1 LISKIQS
8 DTLCLCERNNF
19 SNQRTAL
26 QEKKTMGR
34 ATRLTMLMLMISLIA
49 LSGCASRKT
58 GKKVDT
64 LQAQVNAMTDELVR
78 LDQSLQDTRAA
89 LQTQEGG
96 GGVVSGAGAGV
107 SSGEGAMV
115 GGMYRTP
122 SGFEI
127 PSVNIQKALKKA
139 GYYNGAIDG
148 KVGPGT
154 RDAIASFQ
162 KDNGLKADGVCGRGT
177 WAKLKSYLEAIK

>member
-1 LISKIQS
+1 
-8 DTLCLCERNNF
+8 
-19 SNQRTAL
+19 
-26 QEKKTMGR
+26 MGK
-34 ATRLTMLMLMISLIA
+34 ATRLTMLMLMVGLIA

-64 LQAQVNAMTDELVR
+64 IQAQVNAMTDELVR

-89 LQTQEGG
+89 IQSQEGK
-96 GGVVSGAGAGV
+96 AGMFESSAV
-107 SSGEGAMV
+107 SSGEGATI

-154 RDAIASFQ
+154 RDAISAFQ
-162 KDNGLKADGVCGRGT
+162 RDNGLTADGVCGRGT

>member
-1 LISKIQS
+1 
-8 DTLCLCERNNF
+8 
-19 SNQRTAL
+19 
-26 QEKKTMGR
+26 MGK
-34 ATRLTMLMLMISLIA
+34 ATRLTMLMLMVGLIA

-89 LQTQEGG
+89 VQTQEAG
-96 GGVVSGAGAGV
+96 GGVVSGSSAIV
-107 SSGEGAMV
+107 SSGEGAGAMV

-127 PSVNIQKALKKA
+127 PSVNIQRALKKA

-154 RDAIASFQ
+154 RDAISSFQ
-162 KDNGLKADGVCGRGT
+162 KDNGLTADGVCGRGT

>member
-1 LISKIQS
+1 
-8 DTLCLCERNNF
+8 
-19 SNQRTAL
+19 
-26 QEKKTMGR
+26 MGK
-34 ATRLTMLMLMISLIA
+34 ATRLTMLVVMVGLIA
-49 LSGCASRKT
+49 FSGCASRKT

-64 LQAQVNAMTDELVR
+64 MQAQVNAMTDELVR

-89 LQTQEGG
+89 LQTQEGKG
-96 GGVVSGAGAGV
+96 GISGSGAV
-107 SSGEGAMV
+107 SSEGAAV

-139 GYYNGAIDG
+139 GYYNGTVDG

-154 RDAIASFQ
+154 RDAIAAFQ

-177 WAKLKSYLEAIK
+177 WA

>member
-1 LISKIQS
+1 
-8 DTLCLCERNNF
+8 
-19 SNQRTAL
+19 
-26 QEKKTMGR
+26 MGK
-34 ATRLTMLMLMISLIA
+34 ATRLTMLALMIGVIA

-64 LQAQVNAMTDELVR
+64 IQAQVNAMTDELVR

-89 LQTQEGG
+89 IQTSE
-96 GGVVSGAGAGV
+96 SRGV
-107 SSGEGAMV
+107 SSLSDSSYVSAASSDESAFV

-162 KDNGLKADGVCGRGT
+162 KDNGLTADGVCGRQT
-177 WAKLKSYLEAIK
+177 WSKLKSYLEAIK

>member
-1 LISKIQS
+1 
-8 DTLCLCERNNF
+8 
-19 SNQRTAL
+19 
-26 QEKKTMGR
+26 
-34 ATRLTMLMLMISLIA
+34 MLMLMIGLIA

-64 LQAQVNAMTDELVR
+64 IQAQVNAMTDELVR

-96 GGVVSGAGAGV
+96 VSGVSESSFAA

-127 PSVNIQKALKKA
+127 PSVNIQRALKKA

-162 KDNGLKADGVCGRGT
+162 KDNGLTADGVCGRGT

>member
-1 LISKIQS
+1 
-8 DTLCLCERNNF
+8 
-19 SNQRTAL
+19 
-26 QEKKTMGR
+26 MGK
-34 ATRLTMLMLMISLIA
+34 ATRLTMLMLMVGLIA

-89 LQTQEGG
+89 LQVQEGG
-96 GGVVSGAGAGV
+96 GVSGAGVV

-127 PSVNIQKALKKA
+127 PSVNIQRALKKA

-154 RDAIASFQ
+154 RDAIAAFQ
-162 KDNGLKADGVCGRGT
+162 KDNGLDADGVCGRAT

>member
-1 LISKIQS
+1 
-8 DTLCLCERNNF
+8 
-19 SNQRTAL
+19 
-26 QEKKTMGR
+26 MGK
-34 ATRLTMLMLMISLIA
+34 ATRLTMLVLMIGLIA
-49 LSGCASRKT
+49 FSGCASRKT

-89 LQTQEGG
+89 LQTQEGK
-96 GGVVSGAGAGV
+96 GGVSETPASISGMGV
-107 SSGEGAMV
+107 AV

-154 RDAIASFQ
+154 RDAIAAFQ
-162 KDNGLKADGVCGRGT
+162 KDNGFKADGVCGRQT

>member
-1 LISKIQS
+1 
-8 DTLCLCERNNF
+8 
-19 SNQRTAL
+19 
-26 QEKKTMGR
+26 
-34 ATRLTMLMLMISLIA
+34 MLMLMVGLIA

-64 LQAQVNAMTDELVR
+64 IQAQVNAMTDELVR

-89 LQTQEGG
+89 LQTQESGG
-96 GGVVSGAGAGV
+96 GGVVSESSFV
-107 SSGEGAMV
+107 PSSGEGAMV

-154 RDAIASFQ
+154 RDAIVAFQ
-162 KDNGLKADGVCGRGT
+162 KDNGLTADGICGRGT

>member
-1 LISKIQS
+1 
-8 DTLCLCERNNF
+8 
-19 SNQRTAL
+19 
-26 QEKKTMGR
+26 MGK
-34 ATRLTMLMLMISLIA
+34 ATRLTMLALMIGLIA

-64 LQAQVNAMTDELVR
+64 IQAQVNAMTDELVR

-89 LQTQEGG
+89 LQLQEGK
-96 GGVVSGAGAGV
+96 GGVSETINVGSG
-107 SSGEGAMV
+107 SGESAVV

-162 KDNGLKADGVCGRGT
+162 KDNGLTADGVCGRGT
-177 WAKLKSYLEAIK
+177 WAKLKCYLEAIK

>member
-1 LISKIQS
+1 
-8 DTLCLCERNNF
+8 
-19 SNQRTAL
+19 
-26 QEKKTMGR
+26 MGK
-34 ATRLTMLMLMISLIA
+34 ATRLTMLVVMVGLIA
-49 LSGCASRKT
+49 FSGCASRKT

-64 LQAQVNAMTDELVR
+64 MQAQVNAMTDELVR
-78 LDQSLQDTRAA
+78 LDQSLQDTRASIQA
-89 LQTQEGG
+89 QENAGG
-96 GGVVSGAGAGV
+96 GGSSASVS
-107 SSGEGAMV
+107 SSGEGASV
-115 GGMYRTP
+115 GGTYRTP

-154 RDAIASFQ
+154 RDAIAAFQ

>member
-1 LISKIQS
+1 
-8 DTLCLCERNNF
+8 
-19 SNQRTAL
+19 
-26 QEKKTMGR
+26 MGK
-34 ATRLTMLMLMISLIA
+34 ATRLTMLVLMVSLIA
-49 LSGCASRKT
+49 FSGCASRKT

-64 LQAQVNAMTDELVR
+64 MQAQVNAMTDELVR

-89 LQTQEGG
+89 IQTQEVKGG
-96 GGVVSGAGAGV
+96 AFESSAGSSSIVS
-107 SSGEGAMV
+107 EGAAV

-154 RDAIASFQ
+154 RDAIAAFQ

>member
-1 LISKIQS
+1 
-8 DTLCLCERNNF
+8 
-19 SNQRTAL
+19 
-26 QEKKTMGR
+26 MGK
-34 ATRLTMLMLMISLIA
+34 ATRLTMLVLMVSLIA

-89 LQTQEGG
+89 LQAEGK
-96 GGVVSGAGAGV
+96 GGVSESGSV
-107 SSGEGAMV
+107 SSGEGAAV

-154 RDAIASFQ
+154 RDAIAAFQ

>member
-1 LISKIQS
+1 
-8 DTLCLCERNNF
+8 
-19 SNQRTAL
+19 
-26 QEKKTMGR
+26 MGK
-34 ATRLTMLMLMISLIA
+34 ATRLTMLMLMVGLIA

-64 LQAQVNAMTDELVR
+64 LQAQMNAMTDELVR

-89 LQTQEGG
+89 IQSQEGG
-96 GGVVSGAGAGV
+96 SSVSRASV
-107 SSGEGAMV
+107 SSSEGESASV

-122 SGFEI
+122 GGFEI

-162 KDNGLKADGVCGRGT
+162 KDNGLAADGVCGRGT

>member
-1 LISKIQS
+1 
-8 DTLCLCERNNF
+8 
-19 SNQRTAL
+19 
-26 QEKKTMGR
+26 MGK
-34 ATRLTMLMLMISLIA
+34 ATRFTMLAVMIGLIA
-49 LSGCASRKT
+49 FSGCASRKT

-64 LQAQVNAMTDELVR
+64 IQAQVNAMTDELVR

-89 LQTQEGG
+89 LQAQEGKG
-96 GGVVSGAGAGV
+96 GLSETGNVGSGGA
-107 SSGEGAMV
+107 AATV

-148 KVGPGT
+148 KVGPST

-162 KDNGLKADGVCGRGT
+162 KDNGLTADGVCGRGT

>member
-1 LISKIQS
+1 
-8 DTLCLCERNNF
+8 
-19 SNQRTAL
+19 
-26 QEKKTMGR
+26 MGK
-34 ATRLTMLMLMISLIA
+34 ATRLTMFALMIGLIA

-64 LQAQVNAMTDELVR
+64 MQAQMNAMTDELVR
-78 LDQSLQDTRAA
+78 LDQSIQDTRAG
-89 LQTQEGG
+89 LQAQESKPSAPE
-96 GGVVSGAGAGV
+96 SGAMPSPGEDV
-107 SSGEGAMV
+107 SV

-139 GYYNGAIDG
+139 GYYNGAVDG

-154 RDAIASFQ
+154 RDAIAAFQ
-162 KDNGLKADGVCGRGT
+162 KDNGLSADGVCGRQT

>member
-1 LISKIQS
+1 
-8 DTLCLCERNNF
+8 
-19 SNQRTAL
+19 
-26 QEKKTMGR
+26 MGK
-34 ATRLTMLMLMISLIA
+34 ATRLTMLVLMVGLIA

-89 LQTQEGG
+89 VQAQEGG
-96 GGVVSGAGAGV
+96 AGALGAGAV
-107 SSGEGAMV
+107 SGGGEGAMV

-139 GYYNGAIDG
+139 GYYNGAVDG

-154 RDAIASFQ
+154 RDAIAAFQ
-162 KDNGLKADGVCGRGT
+162 KDNGLHSDGVCGRQT

>member
-1 LISKIQS
+1 
-8 DTLCLCERNNF
+8 
-19 SNQRTAL
+19 
-26 QEKKTMGR
+26 
-34 ATRLTMLMLMISLIA
+34 MLALMIGVIA

-64 LQAQVNAMTDELVR
+64 MQAQVNAMTDELVR

-89 LQTQEGG
+89 IQSQEGKS
-96 GGVVSGAGAGV
+96 GVFESGAV
-107 SSGEGAMV
+107 SSSGEGAVV

-162 KDNGLKADGVCGRGT
+162 KDNGLEADGVCGRGT

>member
-1 LISKIQS
+1 
-8 DTLCLCERNNF
+8 
-19 SNQRTAL
+19 
-26 QEKKTMGR
+26 
-34 ATRLTMLMLMISLIA
+34 MLMLMVCLIA

-64 LQAQVNAMTDELVR
+64 IQAQVNAMTDELVR

-89 LQTQEGG
+89 LQAQEGG
-96 GGVVSGAGAGV
+96 VSSSKAV
-107 SSGEGAMV
+107 SSGEGAVV

-139 GYYNGAIDG
+139 GYYNGALDG

-154 RDAIASFQ
+154 RDAIAAFQ
-162 KDNGLKADGVCGRGT
+162 KDNGLTADGVCGRGT

>member
-1 LISKIQS
+1 
-8 DTLCLCERNNF
+8 
-19 SNQRTAL
+19 
-26 QEKKTMGR
+26 MGKV
-34 ATRLTMLMLMISLIA
+34 TRLTMLMLMVGLIA

-64 LQAQVNAMTDELVR
+64 IQAQVNAMTDELVR

-89 LQTQEGG
+89 LQTQEGK
-96 GGVVSGAGAGV
+96 GGVSESGAV
-107 SSGEGAMV
+107 SSSGEGATV

-139 GYYNGAIDG
+139 GYYNGALDG

-162 KDNGLKADGVCGRGT
+162 KDNGLTADGVCGRGT

>member
-1 LISKIQS
+1 
-8 DTLCLCERNNF
+8 
-19 SNQRTAL
+19 
-26 QEKKTMGR
+26 MGK
-34 ATRLTMLMLMISLIA
+34 ATRLTMLALMIGVVA
-49 LSGCASRKT
+49 LSGCATKKT
-58 GKKVDT
+58 EKKVDT
-64 LQAQVNAMTDELVR
+64 MQAQVNAMTDELVR

-89 LQTQEGG
+89 IQAQEGKSG
-96 GGVVSGAGAGV
+96 GMSEAGSVS
-107 SSGEGAMV
+107 SSGERAV
-115 GGMYRTP
+115 SGGMYRTP

-139 GYYNGAIDG
+139 GYYNGALDG

-162 KDNGLKADGVCGRGT
+162 KDNGIKADGVCGRGT

>member
-1 LISKIQS
+1 
-8 DTLCLCERNNF
+8 
-19 SNQRTAL
+19 
-26 QEKKTMGR
+26 MGK
-34 ATRLTMLMLMISLIA
+34 ATRLTMLVLMVGLIA
-49 LSGCASRKT
+49 FSGCASRKT

-64 LQAQVNAMTDELVR
+64 MQAQVNAMTDELVR

-89 LQTQEGG
+89 LQAQEAGG
-96 GGVVSGAGAGV
+96 GGSQGASVSG
-107 SSGEGAMV
+107 GEGGSV

-154 RDAIASFQ
+154 RDAIAAFQ
-162 KDNGLKADGVCGRGT
+162 KDNGLGADGVCGRQT
-177 WAKLKSYLEAIK
+177 WSKLKSYLEAIK

>member
-1 LISKIQS
+1 
-8 DTLCLCERNNF
+8 
-19 SNQRTAL
+19 
-26 QEKKTMGR
+26 
-34 ATRLTMLMLMISLIA
+34 MLMLMVGLIA

-64 LQAQVNAMTDELVR
+64 MQAQINAMTDELVR

-89 LQTQEGG
+89 LQTQEGKG
-96 GGVVSGAGAGV
+96 GISGSGAV
-107 SSGEGAMV
+107 SSSGEGAVV

-162 KDNGLKADGVCGRGT
+162 KDNGLTADGVCGRGT

>member
-1 LISKIQS
+1 
-8 DTLCLCERNNF
+8 
-19 SNQRTAL
+19 
-26 QEKKTMGR
+26 MGK
-34 ATRLTMLMLMISLIA
+34 ATRLTMLMLMVCLIA

-64 LQAQVNAMTDELVR
+64 IQAQVNAMTDELVR

-96 GGVVSGAGAGV
+96 GVSGSGAV
-107 SSGEGAMV
+107 SSGEGATV

-154 RDAIASFQ
+154 RDSIASFQ
-162 KDNGLKADGVCGRGT
+162 KDNGLTADGVCGRGT

>member
-1 LISKIQS
+1 
-8 DTLCLCERNNF
+8 
-19 SNQRTAL
+19 
-26 QEKKTMGR
+26 MGK
-34 ATRLTMLMLMISLIA
+34 ATRFMMLAMMVGLIA
-49 LSGCASRKT
+49 LSGCAS
-58 GKKVDT
+58 KKATNKKLDT
-64 LQAQVNAMTDELVR
+64 MQAQMNAMTDELVR

-89 LQTQEGG
+89 VQAQEGPAG
-96 GGVVSGAGAGV
+96 TSRAGGVS
-107 SSGEGAMV
+107 SSGEGAAV

-139 GYYNGAIDG
+139 GYYNGAVDG

-154 RDAIASFQ
+154 RDAIAAFQ

>member
-1 LISKIQS
+1 
-8 DTLCLCERNNF
+8 
-19 SNQRTAL
+19 
-26 QEKKTMGR
+26 MGK
-34 ATRLTMLMLMISLIA
+34 ATRLTMLMLMVGLIA

-64 LQAQVNAMTDELVR
+64 IQAQVNAMTDELVR

-89 LQTQEGG
+89 LQAQEGKG
-96 GGVVSGAGAGV
+96 GMGGVSESGAVVSG
-107 SSGEGAMV
+107 GEGAAG

-139 GYYNGAIDG
+139 GYYNGTVDG

-154 RDAIASFQ
+154 RDAIAAFQ

>member
-1 LISKIQS
+1 
-8 DTLCLCERNNF
+8 
-19 SNQRTAL
+19 
-26 QEKKTMGR
+26 MGK
-34 ATRLTMLMLMISLIA
+34 ATRLTMLMLMVGLIA

-64 LQAQVNAMTDELVR
+64 IQAQVNAMTDELVR

-96 GGVVSGAGAGV
+96 GVSGAGAV

-127 PSVNIQKALKKA
+127 PSVNIQRALKKA

-154 RDAIASFQ
+154 RDAIAAFQ
-162 KDNGLKADGVCGRGT
+162 KDNGLTTDGVCGRGT

>member
-1 LISKIQS
+1 
-8 DTLCLCERNNF
+8 
-19 SNQRTAL
+19 
-26 QEKKTMGR
+26 MGK
-34 ATRLTMLMLMISLIA
+34 ATRLTMLMLMVGLIA

-64 LQAQVNAMTDELVR
+64 IQAQVNAMTDELVR

-89 LQTQEGG
+89 IQSQEGKS
-96 GGVVSGAGAGV
+96 GVFESSAVS

-162 KDNGLKADGVCGRGT
+162 KDNGLTADGVCGRAT

>member
-1 LISKIQS
+1 
-8 DTLCLCERNNF
+8 
-19 SNQRTAL
+19 
-26 QEKKTMGR
+26 MGK
-34 ATRLTMLMLMISLIA
+34 ATRLTMLMLMVGLIA

-64 LQAQVNAMTDELVR
+64 IQAQVNAMTDELVR

-89 LQTQEGG
+89 LQAQEGKG
-96 GGVVSGAGAGV
+96 EVSESPATISGMGVA
-107 SSGEGAMV
+107 V

-139 GYYNGAIDG
+139 GYYNGALDG

-154 RDAIASFQ
+154 RDAIAAFQ
-162 KDNGLKADGVCGRGT
+162 KDNGLTADGVCGRGT

>member
-1 LISKIQS
+1 MK
-8 DTLCLCERNNF
+8 
-19 SNQRTAL
+19 
-26 QEKKTMGR
+26 MGK
-34 ATRLTMLMLMISLIA
+34 ATRLTMLVLMVSLVA
-49 LSGCASRKT
+49 FSGCASRKT

-64 LQAQVNAMTDELVR
+64 MQAQVNAMTDELVR
-78 LDQSLQDTRAA
+78 LDQSLQDTRASIQA
-89 LQTQEGG
+89 QDSGTTGG
-96 GGVVSGAGAGV
+96 GSASA
-107 SSGEGAMV
+107 SYASTGEGSSV

-154 RDAIASFQ
+154 RDAIAAFQ
-162 KDNGLKADGVCGRGT
+162 KDNGLGSDGVCGRQT
-177 WAKLKSYLEAIK
+177 WSKLKSYLEAIK

>member
-8 DTLCLCERNNF
+8 DTLCSYERNNF
-19 SNQRTAL
+19 SNQRIDL
-26 QEKKTMGR
+26 QEKNTMGK
-34 ATRLTMLMLMISLIA
+34 ATRLTMLALMIGVIA

-64 LQAQVNAMTDELVR
+64 MQAQVNAMTDELVR

-89 LQTQEGG
+89 LQAQEGK
-96 GGVVSGAGAGV
+96 GGVSESGSVSS
-107 SSGEGAMV
+107 SSGEGASV

-139 GYYNGAIDG
+139 GYYNGAVDG

-154 RDAIASFQ
+154 RDAIAAFQ

>member
-1 LISKIQS
+1 MNSCVWIK
-8 DTLCLCERNNF
+8 
-19 SNQRTAL
+19 
-26 QEKKTMGR
+26 
-34 ATRLTMLMLMISLIA
+34 
-49 LSGCASRKT
+49 
-58 GKKVDT
+58 
-64 LQAQVNAMTDELVR
+64 
-78 LDQSLQDTRAA
+78 SLQDTRAA
-89 LQTQEGG
+89 LQAEGKGGVGASESGAALSGG
-96 GGVVSGAGAGV
+96 GAA
-107 SSGEGAMV
+107 V

-139 GYYNGAIDG
+139 GYYNGALDG

-154 RDAIASFQ
+154 RDAIAAFQ